1 MPRPSRPQ
9 RDLSAQAGNPTS
21 EIQKHYTELMAIQDP
36 EELIQAADSLVQPL
50 IGHGFSENNYRK
62 FAMNLQ
68 QAARR
73 GLTGVQMF
81 LNNYLLKGSGLGVQ
95 ESTEIDAIAT
105 FLCED
110 TNTVRLT
117 KRQIEL
123 KTLVES
129 AGFKVVLLPIEA

>member
-1 MPRPSRPQ
+1 MPRPTRPQ

-21 EIQKHYTELMAIQDP
+21 EIQKHYSELMAIQDP
-36 EELIQAADSLVQPL
+36 EELIQAADALVQPL
-50 IGHGFSENNYRK
+50 IGHGFSQPNYQK
-62 FAMNLQ
+62 FVANLQ

-73 GLTGVQMF
+73 GLVGLQSF
-81 LNNYLLKGSGLGVQ
+81 LSNYMLKGSGLGVR
-95 ESTEIDAIAT
+95 ESTDIDAIAT